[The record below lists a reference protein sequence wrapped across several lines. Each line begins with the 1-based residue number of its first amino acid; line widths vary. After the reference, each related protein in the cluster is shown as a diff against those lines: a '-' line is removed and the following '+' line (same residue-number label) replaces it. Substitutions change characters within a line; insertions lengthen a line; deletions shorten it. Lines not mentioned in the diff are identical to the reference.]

1 LRRLMFLLSLVAAL
15 TGTPLRL
22 AEAAH
27 DMACALAESGGG
39 DVIEVPDGGVGDDS
53 DATIKSDS
61 ILAFVTIL
69 FAVLIFLC
77 FFLAPQTSWRV
88 LQRRADRPPRLVA
101 SLPQRLALLECFLC

>member
-27 DMACALAESGGG
+27 DIACALAESGGG
-39 DVIEVPDGGVGDDS
+39 DVIEVPDGRVGDDL
-53 DATIKSDS
+53 DVALKSDS
-61 ILAFVTIL
+61 VLAFVTIL
-69 FAVLIFLC
+69 FAVLIVLC
-77 FFLAPQTSWRV
+77 FFPAPRTSRRV
-88 LQRRADRPPRLVA
+88 LQRRADRPPRWIA